1 MVRHLYLLRHAK
13 SSWGDAKLDDRDR
26 PLAPRGKKA
35 MKAMARHLRHEGVRP
50 DVILCSPAK
59 RARQTLERVRDS
71 LGDDAA
77 IEVEEE
83 LYTFDADVVLRRL
96 KKVPA
101 SVTSVMVVGHNP
113 AMEELAAMLAAA
125 GEAPG
130 AFPTGALASFDVPV
144 AWSRLRPGCAE
155 LTSFVRPKEL

>member
-1 MVRHLYLLRHAK
+1 
-13 SSWGDAKLDDRDR
+13 
-26 PLAPRGKKA
+26 
-35 MKAMARHLRHEGVRP
+35 MKDLARHLRHDGIHPEV
-50 DVILCSPAK
+50 VLCSPAK

-71 LGDDAA
+71 LGDQAS

-83 LYTFDADVVLRRL
+83 LYTFEADAVLRRL

-113 AMEELAAMLAAA
+113 AMEELAALLAPA
-125 GEAPG
+125 GQAPDR
-130 AFPTGALASFDVPV
+130 FPTGGLASLTVPV

-155 LTSFVRPKEL
+155 LSSFVRPRDL

>member
-1 MVRHLYLLRHAK
+1 
-13 SSWGDAKLDDRDR
+13 
-26 PLAPRGKKA
+26 
-35 MKAMARHLRHEGVRP
+35 MKVLARHLRHDGVHP
-50 DVILCSPAK
+50 EIVLCSPAK

-71 LGDDAA
+71 LGDDVV

-83 LYTFDADVVLRRL
+83 LYTFDAEVVFRRL

-113 AMEELAAMLAAA
+113 AMEMLADMLASS
-125 GEAPG
+125 GEGPA
-130 AFPTGALASFDVPV
+130 AFPTGALAAFSVSV

-155 LTSFVRPKEL
+155 LTSFVKPKDL

>member
-13 SSWGDAKLDDRDR
+13 SSWDDAKLADRDR
-26 PLAPRGKKA
+26 PLASRGKKA
-35 MKAMARHLRHEGVRP
+35 MKAMARHLRHEGIRP
-50 DVILCSPAK
+50 DVVLCSPAK

-77 IEVEEE
+77 IEVEDE

-113 AMEELAAMLAAA
+113 AMEELAALLAPA

-130 AFPTGALASFDVPV
+130 AFATGALASFSVPV

-155 LTSFVRPKEL
+155 LTSFVSPKEL